1 MTDTAANSAALAAK
15 PQTLW
20 STAWRQFCRN
30 RLAVICLGIA
40 AVYLGIFLYAESVY
54 WIAKVRDVVPAY
66 KVTDFATRNVPPSAA
81 HWLGTDF
88 AGRDNLAQLIQG
100 VRIAFEIALI
110 SSAILIPL
118 GFLLGAF
125 AGYFGRKIDTLIIW
139 FYSVVDSV
147 PSILSIVSIAYVM
160 RKASVQFEVLE
171 LIGRYM
177 DIGLLSACVGMGLTG
192 WVSLCRLIRGE
203 YLKHK
208 QRAYVAA
215 ARALGAG
222 HLTVMFRHIAPNVLH
237 IVIIIFTLLFPRF
250 ILTEVILSYL
260 GVGVV
265 GEPSWGVMINDAKQ
279 RLWLG
284 VWWELGGAT
293 AAMFFLVLALN
304 IVGDALRDALDPKLK
319 SAGGGK
325 A

>member
-1 MTDTAANSAALAAK
+1 MTDTATNSAALAAQ

-20 STAWRQFCRN
+20 STAWRQFRRN
-30 RLAVICLGIA
+30 RLAVICLGIVT
-40 AVYLGIFLYAESVY
+40 VYLGIFLYAESVY
-54 WIAKVRDVVPAY
+54 WVAKARDVVPSY
-66 KVTDFATRNVPPSAA
+66 KVADFAARNAHPSAV

-100 VRIAFEIALI
+100 VRIAFEIALLT
-110 SSAILIPL
+110 SAILIPL
-118 GFLLGAF
+118 GFLLGAL
-125 AGYFGRKIDTLIIW
+125 AGYFGRWIDTVIIW
-139 FYSVVDSV
+139 LYSVVDSV
-147 PSILSIVSIAYVM
+147 PSILSIISISYV
-160 RKASVQFEVLE
+160 V
-171 LIGRYM
+171 GRGM
-177 DIGLLSACVGMGLTG
+177 KGIVIGMGLVA

-215 ARALGAG
+215 ARALGAS
-222 HLTVMFRHIAPNVLH
+222 HFTVMLRHIAPNVLH
-237 IVIIIFTLLFPRF
+237 IIIIVFTLAFPRF

-260 GVGVV
+260 GVGIT

-319 SAGGGK
+319 TAEGPT

>member
-1 MTDTAANSAALAAK
+1 MTDVTANPAALAAK

-20 STAWRQFCRN
+20 STAWRQFRRN
-30 RLAVICLGIA
+30 RLAVVCLAIVGIY
-40 AVYLGIFLYAESVY
+40 VGVFLYAESVY
-54 WIAKVRDVVPAY
+54 WIAKVRDVVPSY
-66 KVTDFATRNVPPSAA
+66 KVADFAARNAPPSAA
-81 HWLGTDF
+81 HWFGTDF

-100 VRIAFEIALI
+100 VRIAFEIAFLT
-110 SSAILIPL
+110 SAILIPL
-118 GFLLGAF
+118 GFLLGAL
-125 AGYFGRKIDTLIIW
+125 AGYFGRWVDNTIIW
-139 FYSVVDSV
+139 LYSVVDSV
-147 PSILSIVSIAYVM
+147 PSILSIISISYV
-160 RKASVQFEVLE
+160 V
-171 LIGRYM
+171 GR
-177 DIGLLSACVGMGLTG
+177 GLKGIVIGMGLVA
-192 WVSLCRLIRGE
+192 WVGLCRLIRGE

-222 HLTVMFRHIAPNVLH
+222 HLTVMLRHIAPNVLH
-237 IVIIIFTLLFPRF
+237 IIIIVFTLAFPRF

-260 GVGVV
+260 GVGIT

-319 SAGGGK
+319 TTEGSK

>member
-1 MTDTAANSAALAAK
+1 MTATAANSAALAAK

-20 STAWRQFCRN
+20 STAWRQFRRN
-30 RLAVICLGIA
+30 RLAAACLWIIVIYVGIW
-40 AVYLGIFLYAESVY
+40 LYAESVY
-54 WIAKVRDVVPAY
+54 WTAYLRDVVPSY
-66 KVTDFATRNVPPSAA
+66 KVTDFDARNAAPSLR

-88 AGRDNLAQLIQG
+88 TGRDNVAQLIQG
-100 VRIAFEIALI
+100 VRIAFEIAIL

-118 GFLLGAF
+118 GFLLGAL
-125 AGYFGRKIDTLIIW
+125 AGYFGRWVDNAIIW
-139 FYSVVDSV
+139 LYSVVDSV
-147 PSILSIVSIAYVM
+147 PSILSIISISYV
-160 RKASVQFEVLE
+160 V
-171 LIGRYM
+171 GRGM
-177 DIGLLSACVGMGLTG
+177 KGIVIGMGLVA
-192 WVSLCRLIRGE
+192 WVGLCRLIRGE

-222 HLTVMFRHIAPNVLH
+222 HLTVMLRHIAPNVLH
-237 IVIIIFTLLFPRF
+237 IVIITFTLLFPRF

-260 GVGVV
+260 GVGIAN
-265 GEPSWGVMINDAKQ
+265 EPSWGVMINDAKQ

-319 SAGGGK
+319 TAEGSAT
-325 A
+325 

>member
-1 MTDTAANSAALAAK
+1 MTDATTNAAALAAK

-20 STAWRQFCRN
+20 SNAWRQFRRN
-30 RLAVICLGIA
+30 RLAVVCLAIV

-54 WIAKVRDVVPAY
+54 WLARVRDVVPSY
-66 KVTDFATRNVPPSAA
+66 KVADFAARNATPSAA

-100 VRIAFEIALI
+100 VRIAFEIAILT
-110 SSAILIPL
+110 SAILIPL
-118 GFLLGAF
+118 GFLMGAF
-125 AGYFGRKIDTLIIW
+125 AGYFGRWVDTAIVWL
-139 FYSVVDSV
+139 YSVVDSV
-147 PSILSIVSIAYVM
+147 PSILSIISISYV
-160 RKASVQFEVLE
+160 V
-171 LIGRYM
+171 GRGM
-177 DIGLLSACVGMGLTG
+177 KGIVIGMGLVA

-208 QRAYVAA
+208 QRAYVTA

-222 HLTVMFRHIAPNVLH
+222 HLTAMFRHIAPNVLH
-237 IVIIIFTLLFPRF
+237 IVIITFTLTFPRF

-260 GVGVV
+260 GVGIT

-319 SAGGGK
+319 TAEGGK

>member
-1 MTDTAANSAALAAK
+1 MTDATANPAALAAK

-20 STAWRQFCRN
+20 STAWRQFRRN
-30 RLAVICLGIA
+30 KLAVICLAIVGIY
-40 AVYLGIFLYAESVY
+40 VGVFLYAESVY
-54 WIAKVRDVVPAY
+54 WIAKARDVVPAY
-66 KVTDFATRNVPPSAA
+66 KVADFAARNSPPTSA

-100 VRIAFEIALI
+100 VRIAFEIAFLT
-110 SSAILIPL
+110 SAILIPL
-118 GFLLGAF
+118 GFLLGSL
-125 AGYFGRKIDTLIIW
+125 AGYFGRWVDNTIIW
-139 FYSVVDSV
+139 LYSVVDSV
-147 PSILSIVSIAYVM
+147 PSILSIISISYV
-160 RKASVQFEVLE
+160 V
-171 LIGRYM
+171 GR
-177 DIGLLSACVGMGLTG
+177 GLKGIVIGMGLVA
-192 WVSLCRLIRGE
+192 WVGLCRLIRGE

-237 IVIIIFTLLFPRF
+237 IVIITFTLLFPRF

-260 GVGVV
+260 GVGIT

-293 AAMFFLVLALN
+293 AAMFFLVLSLN

-319 SAGGGK
+319 TAEGPK